1 MLNAADT
8 YVDYDR
14 LPEEEIQKIKMA
26 VLEEY
31 EKIAVL
37 LEPRQFPTECGI
49 KDIYH
54 QSPGRK
60 QLRAYN
66 RQAMKAHAIRIRNNL
81 FIKKQIKK
89 CFTSKGKIYFKT
101 RISELWGNDG
111 KR

>member
-1 MLNAADT
+1 MLNATDT

-14 LPEEEIQKIKMA
+14 FPEEIIPDIKTLNKIYD
-26 VLEEY
+26 E
-31 EKIAVL
+31 IAVL

-81 FIKKQIKK
+81 FIKKAIKK

-101 RISELWGNDG
+101 KISELWGSDG